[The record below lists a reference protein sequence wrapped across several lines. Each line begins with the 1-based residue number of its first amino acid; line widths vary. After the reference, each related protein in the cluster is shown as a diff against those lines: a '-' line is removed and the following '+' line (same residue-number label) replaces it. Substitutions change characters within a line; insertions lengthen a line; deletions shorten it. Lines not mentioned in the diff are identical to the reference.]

1 MNDPDDA
8 AAKVR
13 DGDAAIQR
21 GEYIDIDGDA
31 ELKAY
36 FESVRARAKKE
47 LAAEK
52 ETPTTCA
59 EVGLEDRFH
68 DLLPRFAKT
77 LTACGKNRS
86 VTVTLTYLFY

>member
-21 GEYIDIDGDA
+21 GEYIEIDGDD

-52 ETPTTCA
+52 KRPHRA
-59 EVGLEDRFH
+59 R
-68 DLLPRFAKT
+68 K
-77 LTACGKNRS
+77 
-86 VTVTLTYLFY
+86 